1 MVSKGASTAKG
12 HVGLFV
18 LGDEGRE
25 RELVW
30 RGRGWRAPYK
40 SLLDIYDRVGIIVM
54 DGNRLLASLVS
65 T

>member
-30 RGRGWRAPYK
+30 RGNSG
-40 SLLDIYDRVGIIVM
+40 G
-54 DGNRLLASLVS
+54 GE
-65 T
+65 